1 MEKDERICDQE
12 RRDTEEMMAE
22 NETTTT
28 LQMKRNTLYCKLLK
42 ALDVI
47 ESEDLINLLEIER
60 ELTLRE
66 EDPR

>member
-22 NETTTT
+22 NETTTI